1 VTKSLRRKLSL
12 IMFTYGGRASAV
24 LVQPFGISQETHQSL
39 WYRCFRRYL
48 RCHIVVCSLLAAWH
62 KIRSSPEP
70 RMRPGRNS
78 SVSQLDEPGLGRI
91 SGTSVINAAALYSY
105 YHYRYYYYYLT
116 KIGWWQYDVGCVEAA
131 AMSDRRKALSPRS
144 ARSPSSQLDA
154 SWTGDNRTTWPR
166 VDQLNQFLVCGLCDG
181 YLIDATTVAHCL
193 HSCKSLSTASKE

>member
-1 VTKSLRRKLSL
+1 MSYCCLLFISAWPGIKSGPAQNLECGPAGIVLARNWTSL
-12 IMFTYGGRASAV
+12 GWAG
-24 LVQPFGISQETHQSL
+24 
-39 WYRCFRRYL
+39 
-48 RCHIVVCSLLAAWH
+48 
-62 KIRSSPEP
+62 
-70 RMRPGRNS
+70 
-78 SVSQLDEPGLGRI
+78 
-91 SGTSVINAAALYSY
+91 VINAAALYSY